1 MAQLRQTVLLIASAF
16 LVSQLTELVAAA
28 TGKASFY
35 TAPFSPSACFGN
47 DPNQFPADKIFAAGG
62 DSSNANIWNNGANC
76 GKRFNVQ
83 CQGNGCNGHGP
94 ISVLILDHCPNGC
107 VGGRAFDLS
116 DTAFSTIAN
125 LDVGVITVQYSSAS
139 SLDDEDAETFIAE
152 VGHIGQ

>member
-1 MAQLRQTVLLIASAF
+1 MAQLRPTVLLIASAF
-16 LVSQLTELVAAA
+16 LVLQLTELVAAT

-35 TAPFSPSACFGN
+35 TAPFLPSACFGN
-47 DPNQFPADKIFAAGG
+47 DPNQIPADMIFAAGG
-62 DSSNANIWNNGANC
+62 DSSSANIWNNAQNC

-83 CQGNGCNGHGP
+83 CRGNGCNGHGP
-94 ISVLILDHCPNGC
+94 ISVKIIDRCPNGC

-116 DTAFSTIAN
+116 NTAFSTIAN
-125 LDVGVITVQYSSAS
+125 LDVGVITVEYSSAS